1 MELNAV
7 EFKNKIVF
15 VQPGTIA
22 EELEIE
28 PGDLLLSV
36 NGQKIE
42 DIIEYNYLTT
52 DHYVEVEIEK
62 KDGEVI
68 LFEIDK
74 EIDEDIGIEFQN
86 PIIDSVRSCRNK
98 CIFCFIDQ
106 LPKGMRKTLYFK
118 DDDSRLSFLQG
129 NFITMTN
136 MGDREIQKMIDY
148 RISPVNISV
157 HTTNPQLRV
166 RMLGNRFAGDILG
179 KIRRLSAAGIHMNA
193 QIVLVPGVN
202 DGEELDRTLRDL
214 AQEYPSMNS
223 AAVVPIGITKYRE
236 GLFPVEIFDRQG
248 AASVIRRVHR
258 IQEEFLEKLGSRFV
272 FLSDE
277 FYVTADL
284 SRPSEEAY
292 EGYIQLE
299 NGVGLMRKMEEEFH
313 SALAKMRCREVVSRE
328 LSIATGASAFQFIQ
342 NLADILMKRFNGLK
356 IRVYLIENEFFGR
369 TITVSGL
376 LTAGDILRQLG
387 EREIG
392 EELLLSRSMM
402 KADEDIFLDNMS
414 LQEFE
419 QNLGRR
425 VRIVESD
432 GEAFIR
438 SVIGKDLSENKAG
451 RRKKLQ

>member
-7 EFKNKIVF
+7 DFKNRIV
-15 VQPGTIA
+15 VVEPGSIA

-28 PGDLLLSV
+28 VGDLLLSV

-52 DHYVEVEIEK
+52 DDYVEMEIQK
-62 KDGEVI
+62 SDGEII

-74 EIDEDIGIEFQN
+74 EIDEDIGIEFDN

-106 LPKGMRKTLYFK
+106 LPSGMRKTLYFK

-136 MGDREIQKMIDY
+136 MGDREIQKMIEY

-179 KIRRLSAAGIHMNA
+179 KIRRLSQAQISMNA
-193 QIVLVPGVN
+193 QIVLVPEVN
-202 DGEELDRTLRDL
+202 DKEELARTVEDL
-214 AQEYPSMNS
+214 CEEYPFMNS
-223 AAVVPIGITKYRE
+223 VAVVPVGITKYRK
-236 GLFPVEIFDRQG
+236 GLFPLEIFDKETAGQ
-248 AASVIRRVHR
+248 VIEQVHGL
-258 IQEEFLEKLGSRFV
+258 QEVLLQRLGSRFV

-277 FYVTADL
+277 FYVTAGL
-284 SRPSEEAY
+284 PRPSEEAY

-299 NGVGLMRKMEEEFH
+299 NGVGLMTKMETEFH
-313 SALAKMRCREVVSRE
+313 SALAKMDKKKIPEREV
-328 LSIATGASAFQFIQ
+328 SIATGASAFAFIR
-342 NLADILMKRFNGLK
+342 NLSQILMKRFEGLK
-356 IRVYLIENEFFGR
+356 IRVYLIQNEFFGR

-376 LTAGDILRQLG
+376 LTAGDILQQLK
-387 EREIG
+387 EKKLG
-392 EELLLSRSMM
+392 EELFLSKSMM
-402 KADEDIFLDNMS
+402 KADEEIFLDNIS
-414 LQEFE
+414 LTEFE
-419 QNLGRR
+419 RMLGRR
-425 VRIVESD
+425 VRTVESE
-432 GEAFIR
+432 GAEFIR
-438 SVIGKDLSENKAG
+438 KIVGRDVFEEGKKSEELSV
-451 RRKKLQ
+451 

>member
-7 EFKNKIVF
+7 EFKNKIVC
-15 VQPGTIA
+15 VQSGSIA

-42 DIIEYNYLTT
+42 DVIEYNYLMA

-62 KDGEVI
+62 KDKEVI

-106 LPKGMRKTLYFK
+106 LPTGMRKTLYFK

-179 KIRRLSAAGIHMNA
+179 KIRRLSAAKIHMNA
-193 QIVLVPGVN
+193 QIVLVPKVN
-202 DGEELDRTLRDL
+202 DKEELERTLRDL
-214 AQEYPSMNS
+214 AREYPSMNS
-223 AAVVPIGITKYRE
+223 AAVVPIGVTKYRE

-248 AASVIRRVHR
+248 AASVISQVHLL
-258 IQEEFLEKLGSRFV
+258 QEEFLETLGSRFV

-277 FYVTADL
+277 FYVTANL
-284 SRPSEEAY
+284 PRPSEEAY

-299 NGVGLMRKMEEEFH
+299 NGVGLMTKMEKEFH
-313 SALAKMRCREVVSRE
+313 SALAKMRGRETVSRE
-328 LSIATGASAFQFIQ
+328 LSIATGASAFHFIQ

-376 LTAGDILRQLG
+376 LTAGDILRQLR

-414 LQEFE
+414 LREFE

-438 SVIGKDLSENKAG
+438 SVIGKDLPENKAG
-451 RRKKLQ
+451 KRKKLQ